1 MADRVIK
8 IPGPGHPITI
18 ENNPGRIVVTRSA
31 ARCWRIRAF
40 YPDRVEITEAK

>member
-18 ENNPGRIVVTRSA
+18 ENNPGRIVVTLGGEVLADTRLLS
-31 ARCWRIRAF
+31 RPRR
-40 YPDRVEITEAK
+40 DH